1 MPLAALPNL
10 LSGLRILLVL
20 PFSVLLLREQFAPA
34 LALFIAAAVTDG
46 IDGWLARRFNWQS
59 QLGALLDPAADKLLI
74 AVSLILLAW
83 MTLAPV
89 WVVAVVLVRDI
100 VIVLGALAYRSLIG
114 PLTYGASRLS
124 KLCTA
129 LQLLLIVAL
138 LLQPLQ
144 VADLASTG
152 QASTGQASGGHASA
166 ASALMTEVIAWL
178 AVAVAALAVLS
189 GADYVHTWARKA
201 AVHRAQAG
209 R

>member
-34 LALFIAAAVTDG
+34 LGLFVAAAVTDG

-74 AVSLILLAW
+74 AVSLILLSW
-83 MTLAPV
+83 MAFAPV
-89 WVVAVVLVRDI
+89 WVVVVVLVRDI
-100 VIVLGALAYRSLIG
+100 VIVAGALAYRRLIG
-114 PLTYGASRLS
+114 PVTYGSTRLS
-124 KLCTA
+124 KICTV

-138 LLQPLQ
+138 LLQPLLLPPPLQ
-144 VADLASTG
+144 EAQALATQQST
-152 QASTGQASGGHASA
+152 
-166 ASALMTEVIAWL
+166 ASALVAQAVSLL
-178 AVAVAALAVLS
+178 AVAVAALAMLS
-189 GADYVHTWARKA
+189 GADYVRTWARKA
-201 AVHRAQAG
+201 ALQRSQAG